1 MKLAEIFKPETII
14 VSLENTERDAVF
26 EELVDKIESVHPG
39 FDKAKALA
47 AIRER
52 ESKMTTGI
60 MSGIA
65 IPHGRSEVAEGVL
78 GAVGISKPGI
88 NYGSLDNMPVHVV
101 FLMIS
106 SPDAS
111 EIHLGVMKKLAQVL
125 MNPDFSKK
133 LQELSSADAVYSAL
147 CSAEAGI

>member
-1 MKLAEIFKPETII
+1 MKLAEIFKPESII

-26 EELVDKIESVHPG
+26 EELVEKIALSHPD
-39 FDKAKALA
+39 FNKEKALA

-65 IPHGRSEVAEGVL
+65 IPHGRIELSQGVL
-78 GAVGISKPGI
+78 GAIGISKAGI

-101 FLMIS
+101 FLMVS

-125 MNPDFSKK
+125 MNPEFSKK